1 MSSLF
6 ETTFNGVF
14 FISIATITTSLI
26 GLAIK
31 YCLKSKCEKF
41 SLCFGLFEINRR
53 VDLEV
58 QEELAQ
64 MELGMVNDDIHIE
77 QPKQPNYNNNT
88 PKLQNKK
95 NKTENTEI

>member
-1 MSSLF
+1 M
-6 ETTFNGVF
+6 
-14 FISIATITTSLI
+14 ITTSLI

-77 QPKQPNYNNNT
+77 QPKQPNYNNNSNSNNNT
-88 PKLQNKK
+88 PKLQLPQNRK
-95 NKTENTEI
+95 NKTENTEL